1 MGSAADWHA
10 FLDEFRAFGGK
21 AENVMQRKGAYGL
34 GLFPIDP
41 SRPVELHVPDE
52 LLVPVEQ
59 VTINNGNLVV
69 SDPSS
74 FPEGYGDWFARYQS
88 NYSWGA
94 EAKENIL
101 QFEQGLKNLP
111 DSTKEILKRNGIYS
125 SEVRFP
131 GNDEDKELMHRY
143 FQSRC
148 INHKGKR
155 VVMPLIELLNHSPS
169 SKGYDMRG
177 NGVLVTGIYDGEVLV
192 KYNVADPLR
201 RFFGYGFNAP
211 EPLAF
216 SIGCRIRHRER
227 DVVIRGGFSGKGFTT
242 PPTVELKDE
251 RLIIQQ
257 PLLGSAKSPKM
268 PKTLLIQACMNIEGV
283 DAGELFDQIIQ
294 RNMITYIN
302 LIRDLKSCDGYV
314 ENLLRDCCLDQ
325 IFALTQNFGQ
335 RDDLLNQASTLEQE
349 N

>member
-59 VTINNGNLVV
+59 VTINDGNLVV
-69 SDPSS
+69 SDPST
-74 FPEGYGDWFARYQS
+74 FPEGYADWFARYQS

-101 QFEQGLKNLP
+101 QFEEGLKNLP
-111 DSTKEILKRNGIYS
+111 DSLKEILKRNGIYN
-125 SEVRFP
+125 SEIRFP
-131 GNDEDKELMHRY
+131 GNDEEKELMDRY
-143 FQSRC
+143 FLSRC
-148 INHKGKR
+148 INRKGQR
-155 VVMPLIELLNHSPS
+155 MIMPLIELLNHSPS
-169 SKGYDMRG
+169 SKGYDMKG
-177 NGVLVTGIYDGEVLV
+177 NGVLVTGMYDGEVLV
-192 KYNVADPLR
+192 KYNFADPLR
-201 RFFGYGFNAP
+201 RLFGYGFNAP

-216 SIGCRIRHRER
+216 SVSCRIRHNEL
-227 DVVIRGGFSGKGFTT
+227 DVAVQGGLSGKGFSK
-242 PPTVELKDE
+242 PPTAEMKGE
-251 RLIIQQ
+251 RLVIQQ
-257 PLLGSAKSPKM
+257 PLLGSTQSPKM
-268 PKTLLIQACMNIEGV
+268 PKTLLIQACKNIEGV

-294 RNMITYIN
+294 RNVVTYIN
-302 LIRDLKSCDGYV
+302 LIRELKTSEGYV
-314 ENLLRDCCLDQ
+314 ENLLRECCLDQ
-325 IFALTQNFGQ
+325 LFSLSQHFGQ
-335 RDDLLNQASTLEQE
+335 RDDLLNQSSTPEQE